1 MQIYA
6 HLIDDFKTDRK
17 GISPPLPIYLRL
29 LPILLYL
36 TIVAAILLNGIFV
49 VRLSQAGS
57 SKDVALERD
66 RRIQG
71 ELKKTKESR
80 TALEKEAKKASD
92 IVAWLD
98 ASRPLQPLVVA
109 IARSIEAG
117 SSILSLRLDRDAE
130 NPAQIRF
137 SIRIASETPRQLDLT
152 LAKIADLRFRAFTPQ
167 QTSEKGEFDYS
178 ATLIWLDA
186 AARDRA
192 ENSEKKEGS

>member
-1 MQIYA
+1 MQIPVY
-6 HLIDDFKTDRK
+6 LIDDFKTDRK
-17 GISPPLPIYLRL
+17 GGSPPLPIYLRL

-36 TIVAAILLNGIFV
+36 TILASILLNAIFV

-57 SKDVALERD
+57 SQEVALARD
-66 RRIQG
+66 RSTQD
-71 ELKKTKESR
+71 ELKKAKDSR

-92 IVAWLD
+92 ILAWLD
-98 ASRPLQPLVVA
+98 AARPLQPLVVA
-109 IARSIEAG
+109 IARSIEPG

-152 LAKIADLRFRAFTPQ
+152 LAKIADLRFRAFSPQ
-167 QTSEKGEFDYS
+167 QTAEKGEFEYS

-186 AARDRA
+186 RARDNA
-192 ENSEKKEGS
+192 GTTEEAGS